1 MKNKFLQG
9 LSGKVSTLLIAALT
23 LTLLPATTAFALS
36 AFQASVATGT
46 VGTSQAIEIEYTV
59 DTAVQTWADG
69 DTLVIDIDSGL
80 PTWAAMTWTAEYDS
94 DVTNNATNETQIVA
108 GGGNGQYALSNGNTR
123 LTIKWD
129 VTTWGAVV
137 DDASTIRILIT
148 ANAAPQYA
156 GTTNI
161 LLSGTTADGGDTNPS
176 SLTYFDSI
184 VVSAADAAASVEL
197 GANAVIGSSG
207 NTVLTLTL
215 PLALAATDTIVF
227 TMPNNMNVADT
238 AFVSETFAG
247 AGTFASCSDAGQ
259 VITCTAGGAV
269 SAGTGTITLSGITA
283 ASAASSQTITSLA
296 VNNVAIGGGGDMAVD
311 DSGSITDTLGYETN
325 NDVYTNVTN
334 LKFANSDEG
343 VVITWTPSSGDSS
356 THVDV
361 LRSKGDAP
369 VNGVQYARV
378 EKSLGKYTDTNVKD
392 GEKVNYIIR
401 TTDAKGNYS
410 SLSEQST
417 ITVDSDSTA
426 VVVVEEESEEAAE
439 ETTEET
445 TEEVAPTTE
454 EEPSEEATP
463 ETTEEMEVP
472 ALSDL
477 EGHWSKD
484 VVLNM
489 VERGIVQGN
498 DDGTF
503 RPDGQLNRAEA
514 AALLYRVLYGE
525 TAPTVPA
532 VAPFSDVAVDQWFS
546 GFIAKLKELEIAA
559 GNPDLTYRPSA
570 SINRAEFLKLALA
583 TYYYNATAE
592 QKSAVDALKAGAM
605 TQKFADVAA
614 DVWYAP
620 TVTVSYE
627 LGFIEGMACEAGTC
641 FNPSSPITRAEA
653 TKILSEMFPE

>member
-9 LSGKVSTLLIAALT
+9 LSSKVSTLLIAALT
-23 LTLLPATTAFALS
+23 IALLPATTAFALS

-69 DTLVIDIDSGL
+69 DTLAIDIDSVL

-108 GGGNGQYALSNGNTR
+108 GGGNGQYALSNGDTR
-123 LTIKWD
+123 LTITWD

-161 LLSGTTADGGDTNPS
+161 LLSGATAAGGDTNPS

-197 GANAVIGSSG
+197 GANAVIGASG

-215 PLALAATDTIVF
+215 PVALAATDTIVF
-227 TMPNNMNVADT
+227 TMPSNMNVADT

-259 VITCTAGGAV
+259 VITCTAGGAIT
-269 SAGTGTITLSGITA
+269 AGTGTITLSGITA
-283 ASAASSQTITSLA
+283 ASAASGQTITSLA

-311 DSGSITDTLGYETN
+311 SSGSITDTLGYETN
-325 NDVYTNVTN
+325 NDVVTNVTN
-334 LKFANSDEG
+334 IKFTNSNEG
-343 VVITWTPSSGDSS
+343 VVITWIPSSGDSS
-356 THVDV
+356 THVDI
-361 LRSKGDAP
+361 LRSKGDSP
-369 VNGVQYARV
+369 VNGVPYARV
-378 EKSLGKYTDTNVKD
+378 EKSLGKYTDTDVED
-392 GEKVNYIIR
+392 GEKVNYLIR
-401 TTDAKGNYS
+401 TTDGKGNYS

-417 ITVDSDSTA
+417 ITVDSDSNA

-439 ETTEET
+439 ET
-445 TEEVAPTTE
+445 E
-454 EEPSEEATP
+454 EEPTEEATP
-463 ETTEEMEVP
+463 ETTEEVEVP
-472 ALSDL
+472 TLPDL

-489 VERGIVQGN
+489 VARGIVQGD
-498 DDGTF
+498 DDGGF
-503 RPDGQLNRAEA
+503 RPDGELNRAEA
-514 AALLYRVLYGE
+514 AALLYRVLYGD

-532 VAPFSDVAVDQWFS
+532 LAPFSDVATDQWYA
-546 GFIAKLKELEIAA
+546 GFVAKLKELEIAA
-559 GNPDLTYRPSA
+559 GNPDGTYRASA

-583 TYYYNATAE
+583 TYYYNGTVE
-592 QKSAVDALKAGAM
+592 QKAAVDGLKAGAM

-627 LGFIEGMACEAGTC
+627 LGFIEGMTCDAGTC
-641 FNPSSPITRAEA
+641 FNPAAPITRAEA